1 MLKLP
6 ETTVRQT
13 KKNSQFRIRGG
24 SVAIWQKDSVVLAQS
39 LEVSSQG
46 RESEAVNMEEGRS
59 GCLSV
64 GPEIIFI
71 FPRSLTMKMSENWRD
86 LRPLKPKFRGIR
98 FVGTEALIISWKSQF
113 DPLRSVV
120 IAQSQI
126 FLELDPDLV
135 TWPDLNPKI
144 LENVGNECPL
154 KVKFSACYLQP
165 LNNGTPKTW
174 GGLWS
179 SPFIDLLHCSLHFGV
194 STIFFWQIVCTQWL
208 FVIRDFHR
216 QCTADRPVTVGA
228 RNGG

>member
-24 SVAIWQKDSVVLAQS
+24 SVAIGQKKNSVVLAQS

-71 FPRSLTMKMSENWRD
+71 FPRSLTMKRSENWRD
-86 LRPLKPKFRGIR
+86 LRSLKPKFRGIR

-120 IAQSQI
+120 IAQS
-126 FLELDPDLV
+126 PV
-135 TWPDLNPKI
+135 RPHVWRGTS
-144 LENVGNECPL
+144 GRECIEE
-154 KVKFSACYLQP
+154 VKS
-165 LNNGTPKTW
+165 KTKYKSSHQYRHLSGCFRLSEDVW
-174 GGLWS
+174 GGWRLTLIACIS
-179 SPFIDLLHCSLHFGV
+179 YFKGPPY
-194 STIFFWQIVCTQWL
+194 Q
-208 FVIRDFHR
+208 
-216 QCTADRPVTVGA
+216 VT
-228 RNGG
+228 